1 MKDSEKSH
9 DGGKHTPSASFV
21 IGAIALVFLIIGY
34 QMAIFIHQAAVEK
47 IVANHDHPD
56 TVFVYSDAQGADVTA
71 TSSSEQMLKQ
81 VQHDQN
87 EGYSERAG
95 QEYSVQADRDYSERV
110 GQEYSAQAGRD
121 YSERAGLGYSAQAN
135 SDYSERVGQEYS
147 AQAGRDYSEQV
158 GQGYQGQPNGNPER
172 TSQSNPER
180 TWQEYP
186 RLPNGHPELV
196 SGSKSA
202 VMVPKSKSAEP
213 VSGSVVIRKNSE
225 HSPMAE
231 KIRIA
236 NTPRHY
242 ECFRFDP
249 NTASI
254 DDLMRLGFTHK
265 QAQSIDN
272 YRKKGGRF
280 RRKSDFAKSYVVED
294 SVYKRLEPY
303 IDIPR
308 IDLNTA
314 DSATFETLPGIGKY
328 FASKMVSYRNALGGY
343 SYPEQLMDIWH
354 FDQEKYDG
362 LKDLIFINPSTTTA
376 YQLWTLPEEQLA
388 KHPYIGRYSAHSI
401 VIFRKSTPR
410 KQWSV
415 EELAKAGILKNEYAD
430 KLARCL
436 IAPPE

>member
-1 MKDSEKSH
+1 MKDSDKSH

-21 IGAIALVFLIIGY
+21 IGAVALVFLIIGY

-56 TVFVYSDAQGADVTA
+56 TVFVYSEANGADIQA
-71 TSSSEQMLKQ
+71 TGSPGQMLKQ
-81 VQHDQN
+81 VQHDR
-87 EGYSERAG
+87 EEDHSERAG
-95 QEYSVQADRDYSERV
+95 QR
-110 GQEYSAQAGRD
+110 
-121 YSERAGLGYSAQAN
+121 
-135 SDYSERVGQEYS
+135 
-147 AQAGRDYSEQV
+147 
-158 GQGYQGQPNGNPER
+158 
-172 TSQSNPER
+172 NPER
-180 TWQEYP
+180 TWQKNPE
-186 RLPNGHPELV
+186 LPDGHPELV
-196 SGSKSA
+196 SGSKPA
-202 VMVPKSKSAEP
+202 GTAP
-213 VSGSVVIRKNSE
+213 GSVVIRKNSE

-242 ECFRFDP
+242 ECFKFDP

-254 DDLMRLGFTHK
+254 DDLMRLGFTQK

-272 YRKKGGRF
+272 YRQKGGRF

-294 SVYKRLEPY
+294 SVYQRLEPY

-362 LKDLIFINPSTTTA
+362 LKDLIFINPSTTA
-376 YQLWTLPEEQLA
+376 PYQLWTLPEEQLA
-388 KHPYIGRYSAHSI
+388 KHPYIGKYSAHSI
-401 VIFRKSTPR
+401 AIFRKSTPR
-410 KQWSV
+410 EQWSV
-415 EELAKAGILKNEYAD
+415 EALSKAGILKNEYAA
-430 KLARCL
+430 KLSRCL